1 MRSIYSIPRTFK
13 LIAFVILFFT
23 IFFVVVIFFGLL
35 KTTFLRLKVGTRKG
49 KKLGY
54 QQIELTDS
62 YAKAKYNAGSN

>member
-23 IFFVVVIFFGLL
+23 IFFVDVIFFGLL